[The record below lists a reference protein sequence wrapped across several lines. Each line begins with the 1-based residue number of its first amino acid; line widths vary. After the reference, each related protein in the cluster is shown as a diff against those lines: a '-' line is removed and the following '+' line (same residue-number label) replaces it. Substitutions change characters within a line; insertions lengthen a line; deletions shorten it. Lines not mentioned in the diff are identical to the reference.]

1 VEETKVKLNTDFSDE
16 RLTAVV
22 SSAVLA
28 GLIPRDQHNLPLEEI
43 EVRGDF
49 SALMQFVELM
59 YDRKESDELMKKL
72 DEDFIKKY
80 GRPL

>member
-1 VEETKVKLNTDFSDE
+1 MKLNTDFSDE

-22 SSAVLA
+22 TSAILA
-28 GLIPRDQHNLPLEEI
+28 GLIPRNQRELPLDAI

-59 YDRKESDELMKKL
+59 YERKESDELIKKL
-72 DEDFIKKY
+72 DEDFIKRY

>member
-1 VEETKVKLNTDFSDE
+1 MKLNTDFSDE

-22 SSAVLA
+22 SSAILA
-28 GLIPRDQHNLPLEEI
+28 GLIPQDQRELSLNEI

-59 YDRKESDELMKKL
+59 YERKENDELIKKL
-72 DEDFIKKY
+72 DEDFIKRY